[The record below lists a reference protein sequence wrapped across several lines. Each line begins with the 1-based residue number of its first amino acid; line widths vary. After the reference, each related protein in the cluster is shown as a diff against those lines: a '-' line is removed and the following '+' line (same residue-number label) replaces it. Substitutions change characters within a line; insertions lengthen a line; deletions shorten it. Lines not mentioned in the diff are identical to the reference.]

1 MTTLNPN
8 HPAARS
14 LEDQWHKILAIVLVK
29 YGEAMGPVVIT
40 AADVHLLEGL
50 ALAAFDD
57 AEGLHVE
64 MVSQAEAAALARK
77 HGGLPV

>member
-1 MTTLNPN
+1 MNPN

-14 LEDQWHKILAIVLVK
+14 LEDQWHKLLAIVLVK
-29 YGEAMGPVVIT
+29 YGEVIGPVVIT
-40 AADVHLLEGL
+40 ADDVQLLQGL

-64 MVSQAEAAALARK
+64 MVSQERAAALARK
-77 HGGLPV
+77 HGGLPL